1 MTDRPILF
9 SGPMVLEIL
18 PGRKTQTRR
27 VIRPQFMSQ
36 VSEVRINASG
46 EWCGY
51 ASGEPGI
58 RRGWRRC
65 PYGAPGERLWCRETW
80 RPVMESWRGY
90 VEYAAG
96 GENLNVTSDR
106 LESLRRLAL
115 RFPGARKDRHS
126 EAWRPSIHMP
136 RWASRLTL
144 EVTDIRVERVQA
156 ISGADVL
163 AEGVGQPWNGRGI
176 EAAGGMT
183 DEFEAQLRDRFRM
196 VWDSINGKRPG
207 CSWEANPWVWVVS
220 FRRLP

>member
-65 PYGAPGERLWCRETW
+65 PYGAAGNNLWCRETSIIAPQRW
-80 RPVMESWRGY
+80 NDGAGANCIDAEGVPRLVRYLATDPDTEAARGY
-90 VEYAAG
+90 G
-96 GENLNVTSDR
+96 
-106 LESLRRLAL
+106 LRI
-115 RFPGARKDRHS
+115 
-126 EAWRPSIHMP
+126 RPSIHMP

-144 EVTDIRVERVQA
+144 EVTGVRVERVQA

>member
-65 PYGAPGERLWCRETW
+65 PYGAAGNNLWCREASIIAPQRWNDDAGANCTDAEGVP
-80 RPVMESWRGY
+80 RLVQYLATDPDTEAARGY
-90 VEYAAG
+90 G
-96 GENLNVTSDR
+96 
-106 LESLRRLAL
+106 LRI
-115 RFPGARKDRHS
+115 
-126 EAWRPSIHMP
+126 RPSIFMP
-136 RWASRLTL
+136 RWASRITL
-144 EVTDIRVERVQA
+144 EVTGVRVERLQDCSEPDAV
-156 ISGADVL
+156 
-163 AEGVGQPWNGRGI
+163 AEGMLYVMAERGAPSPL
-176 EAAGGMT
+176 AAFRIGW
-183 DEFEAQLRDRFRM
+183 DE
-196 VWDSINGKRPG
+196 INGKRPG